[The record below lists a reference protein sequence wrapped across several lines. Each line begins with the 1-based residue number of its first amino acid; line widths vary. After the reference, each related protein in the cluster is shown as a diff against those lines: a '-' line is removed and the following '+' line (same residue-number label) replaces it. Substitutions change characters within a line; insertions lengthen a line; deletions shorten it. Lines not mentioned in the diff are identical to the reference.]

1 MRINTHEEYFWF
13 LISVMDHGLDAR
25 FLTIRLFDT
34 PQIANHLVPLGAW
47 KAKRN
52 NQSPCD

>member
-1 MRINTHEEYFWF
+1 
-13 LISVMDHGLDAR
+13 MDHGLGAM

-52 NQSPCD
+52 NQSRCD